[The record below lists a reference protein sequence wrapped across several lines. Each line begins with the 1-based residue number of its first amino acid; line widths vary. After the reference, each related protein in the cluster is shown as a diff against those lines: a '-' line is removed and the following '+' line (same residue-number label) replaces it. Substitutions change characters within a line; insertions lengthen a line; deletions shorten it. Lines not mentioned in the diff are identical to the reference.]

1 MGPGFLLDLNGFR
14 KAVSQPARV
23 EWAMVLRYCVE
34 PQEVVSVPMPEQS
47 RPPTLALDDGS
58 GLRVV
63 RARFLEDDKF
73 DWQLFREYES
83 LRVLTYS
90 ASSSAIVRMLDDFS
104 FESFECVFGSEGV
117 LGNFVDVIA
126 LQKVVTEQTR
136 AAIMDLP
143 DERHRRILQKI
154 SAGQARFR
162 VLRQYVAHAK
172 LYLLSGESGTRV
184 IVGSAN
190 LSERAFSGIQPET
203 LVAFDDDQA
212 AWTHYNRMFD
222 AIRDTGSD
230 EIPFPE
236 ERLTKAEIE
245 VPDAP
250 VLSERSTTVI
260 IDAPQPADLEVSAP
274 VQMERVEKVAAVL
287 KPRISAAVPT
297 FRAGKQK
304 ITPLVKRELSRIR
317 LVKSSDQADSR
328 YFSIDRSTGRT
339 VLSGQEFSL
348 RADAASVRADARLL
362 LDFFGNYEGAFEGDV
377 PTLQRDYFTLAAW
390 LYFSPFICDLR
401 NLAYLRDSDVV
412 RYPLFAIIFGKS
424 NCGKTSL
431 VDTLTTSMFGKAHT
445 VDKRS
450 FTTAQ
455 LRGLQHAYQR
465 HPVVF
470 DDIGRRAF
478 NQHGKDIIKDEL
490 PPGVS
495 EYPGFVLSMNAEPHS
510 FPDEVAKRSMMIYTT
525 TALPAHKEGLRQ
537 GLQSGVQQIRRG
549 LTGHLYRRYLADV
562 MARLEDDRLPD
573 DWLAVSSSVLS
584 GVLSEGVDGAPP
596 AWCREVTWLDFADK
610 RYDRVRDRVLALLR
624 LSAYSR
630 REGEGPIGW
639 TIDRDRIIVWEQRDA
654 FGRRGFGWDDLPS
667 TLIDETRSGGDRTVL
682 YKGPLESFLSRTLRP
697 KRRWWRG

>member
-1 MGPGFLLDLNGFR
+1 
-14 KAVSQPARV
+14 
-23 EWAMVLRYCVE
+23 
-34 PQEVVSVPMPEQS
+34 MPE
-47 RPPTLALDDGS
+47 PTDPLTLALDDGS

-63 RARFLEDDKF
+63 RVRFLEHEKF
-73 DWQLFREYES
+73 DWKLFEGFDS

-90 ASSSAIVRMLDDFS
+90 ASSSAVVRMLDGFS
-104 FESFECVFGSEGV
+104 FESFECGFGSEGV

-136 AAIMDLP
+136 AAIMDLE
-143 DERHRRILQKI
+143 DDRHQRILERI
-154 SAGQARFR
+154 SAGQARFW
-162 VLRQYVAHAK
+162 VLRRYVAHAK
-172 LYLLSGESGTRV
+172 LYLLSGDRGTRV

-203 LVAFDDDQA
+203 LVVFDDDPA
-212 AWTHYNRMFD
+212 AWGLYNRMFD
-222 AIRDTGSD
+222 DIRDNGSD
-230 EIPFPE
+230 EIPFPK
-236 ERLTKAEIE
+236 ERIIKAEIE

-250 VLSERSTTVI
+250 VLSKQSTTVI
-260 IDAPQPADLEVSAP
+260 IDAPQPAELEVSAP

-287 KPRISAAVPT
+287 RPRISAAIPT
-297 FRAGKQK
+297 FRAGKQR

-317 LVKSSDQADSR
+317 LVKSSDQVDSR
-328 YFSIDRSTGRT
+328 YFSIDRSSGRA
-339 VLSGQEFSL
+339 VLSGKDFPL
-348 RADAASVRADARLL
+348 RSDDAAVRADARLL
-362 LDFFGNYEGAFEGDV
+362 LEFFGNYEGAFEGDV
-377 PTLQRDYFTLAAW
+377 LTLQRDYFTLAAW

-401 NLAYLRDSDVV
+401 SLAYLRDSDVV

-450 FTTAQ
+450 FTTAR

-478 NQHGKDIIKDEL
+478 NQHGKDMIKDEL

-495 EYPGFVLSMNAEPHS
+495 EYPGFVLSMNTEPHS

-525 TALPAHKEGLRQ
+525 TALPAHNEGLRQ
-537 GLQSGVQQIRRG
+537 GLQSGVQQIRRR
-549 LTGHLYRRYLADV
+549 LTGHLYRRYLTDV
-562 MARLEDDRLPD
+562 MARLENDRLPD
-573 DWLAVSSSVLS
+573 DWLALSSSALSEVLR
-584 GVLSEGVDGAPP
+584 EGVDDSSP
-596 AWCREVTWLDFADK
+596 AWCRQVTWLDFANK

-624 LSAYSR
+624 PSAYSR

-639 TIDRDRIIVWEQRDA
+639 TIDRDRITVWEQRDA

-682 YKGPLESFLSRTLRP
+682 HKGPLESFLGCPLRP
-697 KRRWWRG
+697 KRRWWRK